1 LLYQSTTPEPL
12 AVAVAVVAAVH
23 VHLVQQTLTVT
34 ATLGAVV
41 AEAVVAVAQ
50 ALQQILLAELA
61 AKAFILIIVQ
71 IRFTPGKTALA
82 EVLLELA

>member
-41 AEAVVAVAQ
+41 AVAVAVVAQ
-50 ALQQILLAELA
+50 ALQQILLAEQA
-61 AKAFILIIVQ
+61 AKALILTVVRISI
-71 IRFTPGKTALA
+71 TPGKTALA